1 VVEEDE
7 EEDEEEEDEEDE
19 DEEDEVLLL
28 RLGRLRFLECAVALA
43 VLFDV
48 VLAVVL

>member
-7 EEDEEEEDEEDE
+7 EEDEEDEEEE

-28 RLGRLRFLECAVALA
+28 RLGRLRFLECAVVLA